1 MSEYFRNKGLTYCF
15 YGICVAIIL
24 VIFFLYNLPMET
36 AGYMLLLFAGIL
48 CLRECVKALHYSRRK
63 QAVEIVAFEKE
74 YSCAGF
80 PETTDAIEKTYQE
93 MYCTV
98 FYERMELASKQDNRI
113 SEMIDYYTIWMHQIK
128 TPIAAMHLLLQDEE
142 KTDTNEL
149 KQELFKIESY
159 VEMVLQYLRMDSETT
174 DYHFA
179 YYSLGDIVK
188 SAVKKYA
195 ASFIRKKIR
204 LEYEEISSKVLTDE
218 KWLMFVI
225 EQLISNSLKYTREG
239 TVSIWAEQKRDM
251 LYLHVKDTGTGIAP
265 EDLPRVFEKGY
276 TGLNGRQDKK
286 STGIGLFLCKRILE
300 QLSHE
305 ITIESKIEQGTVVTL
320 GFLTKKRL
328 AE

>member
-1 MSEYFRNKGLTYCF
+1 MREYFRNKILTYCF
-15 YGICVAIIL
+15 YGISAAIIL

-36 AGYMLLLFAGIL
+36 AGYILLLFTGIL
-48 CLRECVKALHYSRRK
+48 GLRECVRALHYSRQKR
-63 QAVEIVAFEKE
+63 AVEIVAFEKE

-80 PETTDAIEKTYQE
+80 PETTDAIEKLYQE
-93 MYCTV
+93 MYQTV
-98 FYERMELASKQDNRI
+98 FYEKMELASKQDNRI

-142 KTDTNEL
+142 KTNVNEL

-159 VEMVLQYLRMDSETT
+159 AEMVLQYLRMDSEAT

-179 YYSLGDIVK
+179 YYSLGEIVK

-195 ASFIRKKIR
+195 GSFIRKKIR
-204 LEYEEISSKVLTDE
+204 LEYEEIPEKVLTDE
-218 KWLMFVI
+218 KWLTFVI
-225 EQLISNSLKYTREG
+225 EQLISNSLKYTKEG
-239 TVSIWAEQKRDM
+239 AVSIWTQQEGDL
-251 LYLHVKDTGTGIAP
+251 LYLYVKDTGTGIAP

-276 TGLNGRQDKK
+276 TGLNGRKDKK

-300 QLSHE
+300 QLSHGISIQSE
-305 ITIESKIEQGTVVTL
+305 PEQGTVVAISFVMKT
-320 GFLTKKRL
+320 RM